1 MGYLMRGTYLCM
13 NLGVKVEEGIY
24 LKGAYAMV
32 QTCSDA
38 RNMFF
43 CRSCSDGT
51 NDHGCAWSCLSSGPE
66 DWHDGQ
72 SYCDIC
78 HLPEGR
84 MEWGWEGRRERWGRE

>member
-1 MGYLMRGTYLCM
+1 M
-13 NLGVKVEEGIY
+13 NLEVKVGEGIY
-24 LKGAYAMV
+24 LKGAYTVV

-66 DWHDGQ
+66 DRHDGQ

-78 HLPEGR
+78 HLTTSVHIAISAATPAVGAVR
-84 MEWGWEGRRERWGRE
+84 K